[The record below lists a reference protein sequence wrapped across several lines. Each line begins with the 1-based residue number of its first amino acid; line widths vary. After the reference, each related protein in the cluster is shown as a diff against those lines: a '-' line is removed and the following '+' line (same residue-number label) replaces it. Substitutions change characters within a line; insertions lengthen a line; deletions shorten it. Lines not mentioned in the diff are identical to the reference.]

1 MFFRASDVFPRG
13 IRLAGSMLIPIYTVI
28 FPTCEFA
35 GNMMRFL
42 DVFGNVM
49 FPLTFTSG
57 LSIVLRSSG
66 DGHRF
71 MQAFINT
78 SIIVHFLKSTKL

>member
-1 MFFRASDVFPRG
+1 M
-13 IRLAGSMLIPIYTVI
+13 RL
-28 FPTCEFA
+28 
-35 GNMMRFL
+35 L

-57 LSIVLRSSG
+57 LSRVLRSSG

-71 MQAFINT
+71 MQDFINT
-78 SIIVHFLKSTKL
+78 SIIVHFPSCDKAINDALLKSASAVIIIITFMQLLFFWVVL